1 MMNQDILDKKG
12 LIISSNISP
21 CDGHSSTTGLPKAT
35 LIMHRAEYMRIH
47 P

>member
-1 MMNQDILDKKG
+1 MMIQDILDKKG
-12 LIISSNISP
+12 LIVSSNISLS
-21 CDGHSSTTGLPKAT
+21 DGHLFSIALPKAT